1 MIALFAIINRIE
13 AGVLHGLDHDAGVQ
27 IANHEVPQ
35 EYHIPEPA
43 HHQHEV
49 QTIVKQ
55 VEVILYLENK
65 LLI

>member
-1 MIALFAIINRIE
+1 MALFAIIISKIE

-27 IANHEVPQ
+27 IANHEVHQ

-43 HHQHEV
+43 HQHEV

-55 VEVILYLENK
+55 IEVIFYLEK
-65 LLI
+65 K